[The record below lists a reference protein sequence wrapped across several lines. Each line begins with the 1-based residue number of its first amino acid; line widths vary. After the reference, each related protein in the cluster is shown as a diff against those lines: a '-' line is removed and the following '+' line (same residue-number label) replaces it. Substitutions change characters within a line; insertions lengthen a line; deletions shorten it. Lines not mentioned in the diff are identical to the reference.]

1 MSQTAPLGA
10 FLALVLAEKREILN
24 TMMVIWML
32 TFVAGLVT
40 ILEYGQAM
48 HGKTIDE
55 VVRD

>member
-1 MSQTAPLGA
+1 MSTLRRQISEVGA
-10 FLALVLAEKREILN
+10 SAVCFGALPADL
-24 TMMVIWML
+24 WML